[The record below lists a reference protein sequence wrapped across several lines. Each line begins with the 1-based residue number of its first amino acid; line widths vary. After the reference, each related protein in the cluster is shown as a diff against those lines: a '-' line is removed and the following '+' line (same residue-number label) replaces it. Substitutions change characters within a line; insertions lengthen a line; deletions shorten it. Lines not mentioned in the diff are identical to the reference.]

1 MPFNPYPESGPRN
14 NNPEFKGYKLDQF
27 DQGKYLYIWE
37 DRGDIEKHKITD
49 NSPFINNGNLEIK
62 LEGNN
67 NPTTIQPDTRIKLTR
82 IEPNEDF
89 EDPSTET
96 TYEIADYRLSDD
108 GEEIEYLMEQ
118 FDSDGNSQGEELLPE
133 SLVLAM
139 KETYSK
145 KQDLE
150 SLRQDIETK
159 EADQIDDVLDRQQD
173 LSEEL
178 LGLLEDI
185 FSKSGRKGE
194 DYSDLENRLQNIH
207 QELESIELELQNIDD
222 YQQHNFDH
230 YYHKPTQEEFKKEN
244 RVQNFAQELDNK
256 IEQKIIRK
264 ARAKYSQAETSYN
277 NNIDVNNMQN
287 FSTRSYVRDLGDYYR
302 FIGKGSDMST
312 VNSIINNNSTSDNQK
327 KNSLRPPIHDPEDE
341 VRNLGFDHSNFSDIR
356 NNVANQVFS
365 EIENSPD
372 GVDDFLEDEINQKI
386 QDILNDP
393 NYNYNSEQDVKD
405 NEIEEILNEVF
416 QQDYQENPNDK
427 EEFDFEQ
434 EQQEMQD
441 AFENLKDQAEDILND
456 VQGDVSTNLEQELR
470 DYINELDNKLTH
482 INDWNDLME
491 YDPNQANQSL
501 EDLQRQRLNEY
512 QTAKRFLAEDK
523 VKLSE
528 LEIRIAEEEISPDTP
543 EEKGRDEV
551 VEFESRALREIIE
564 DNNADLADFAEDFAE
579 TIAQDG
585 DRGQLVD
592 EVRSWIDTNQQALS
606 PDELEEINIYDWDE
620 FVDLWENEI
629 AETLTR
635 EKFEPYIKQLMRQEI
650 SRLAEEAENSG
661 KAGTAGKI
669 AALGGSAVTGK
680 WAGGAAAGGL
690 AAAVGVGGTMAAG
703 VGITAGAALGTGA
716 GLVMGNSITSWASEK
731 YREFKRGEADESLA
745 GKIGD
750 WLQSE
755 SEEDRALE
763 ELEIGYYEEETML
776 HLINETIVQETS
788 SEIEV
793 DTTEGVA
800 TVDGANRSYY
810 ERDIKNL
817 DKDPENPE
825 RTEALELITK
835 LDLNSSEQLREM
847 QQELAGEGIG
857 EVEAGEHRQA
867 ARPEVAQQ
875 IENEDTFIDKAAASI
890 DQLSKARQGEYSKL
904 ATMAAGSGCAAGY
917 QFAYYA
923 GSNVAGLGTLAGG
936 GAMFGAASG
945 WNNAEQK
952 LMREYQQKQE
962 AETRSTIN
970 DVEGILDG
978 MHANNRKLR
987 PELRSRGISDND
999 FFGNYYLELITSAA
1013 NGFYTQEDETRLKGL
1028 IRDLEKTEL
1037 IQEKKEV
1044 SQLLESI
1051 EDNRGDMREEVENE
1065 LDWKSKGWEAFKG
1078 AATGALAA
1086 FGIGESARAGVETA
1100 DATWDGED
1108 ANWGQLYTVD
1118 AVDQYFGYEEQEAPG
1133 LGQSQGE
1140 GWWEQYVDNPSYG
1153 EASEGTEPQPEEQD
1167 PKSKPEGTEPR
1178 DSDPKKE
1185 KIKPESTNVE
1195 VMGELNIEQG
1205 SSMIEEL
1212 EQLWGND
1219 ENLAEDLSESEKNT
1233 IEKNQI
1239 REQLHKEYG
1248 SFEEF
1253 KNKILKDVYK
1263 MEKTADG
1270 SSWKHSM
1277 MLHPDAD
1284 TVVVDTPDG
1293 PTVRFVDDPN
1303 TAVQEVEKFNEY
1315 HTREVVKEGGGDLK
1329 EVDLEDVD
1337 SGKANT
1343 DLDIGGD
1350 TEGTVSEDD
1359 IHRLDSDETGESPTS
1374 NRIEILEL
1382 TDGRKVILEG
1392 NGEPVPK
1399 DTLPPIEE
1407 QPAIEE
1413 LKQEYSE
1420 TQSEGDSGVEPQVEP
1435 YQSYEL
1441 GDVGSVQ
1448 FYENPDTSYS
1458 KLELDISDNFDLKT
1472 RAAEIFNQNTQ
1483 FNLENLSTDG
1493 YETLRE
1499 MAALDQLYQEMYP
1512 SNSTPIA
1519 GSNDALVYNEV
1530 QTRVLELASTEGN
1543 GFDYNDLNSDFIDRY
1558 GLEDQFVDEAMPDLI
1573 ADEPS
1578 DYAGVPEEG
1587 ADTGGANELNLSQQ
1601 EYQDLR
1607 ANITSELSQVNPA
1620 GTGSGAASELLVRI
1634 DELANQALVESN
1646 KSNLAQFFENGEL
1659 NEAEFLN
1666 SQIEN
1671 SDRFPKPVWKEY
1683 AKSLVN
1689 VEFGGK
1695 DFDVGVNT
1703 SDGFGDAI
1711 AIKDSASGTTHFILE
1726 QNKNVKFGRY
1736 TAGQQYQPVVT
1747 VREQNSQGETI
1758 GMKVFELEAKAN
1770 KVEQG
1775 ELIDQK
1781 SSTAPASGS

>member
-1 MPFNPYPESGPRN
+1 MPFNPYPESGPGN

-27 DQGKYLYIWE
+27 KQDKYLYIWE
-37 DRGDIEKHKITD
+37 DRGDYEAHEITD
-49 NSPFINNGNLEIK
+49 NNSSITNGNLEIE
-62 LEGNN
+62 LNG
-67 NPTTIQPDTRIKLTR
+67 TTETISPDTRIKLTR

-89 EDPSTET
+89 DDPSTGA

-108 GEEIEYLMEQ
+108 GEEIEYLVEQ

-150 SLRQDIETK
+150 SLRRDIETK

-178 LGLLEDI
+178 LDLLEDI

-194 DYSDLENRLQNIH
+194 GYSDLENRLQNIY
-207 QELESIELELQNIDD
+207 QELDNIEQELQNIDD
-222 YQQHNFDH
+222 YQPKSFDQ
-230 YYHKPTQEEFKKEN
+230 YYHKPIEDENTKDNLAEELESEYDNRIKDQVKEQA
-244 RVQNFAQELDNK
+244 VQLKEEAKNFYYNNIENNPSRRDINDYLDK
-256 IEQKIIRK
+256 IE
-264 ARAKYSQAETSYN
+264 SFYN
-277 NNIDVNNMQN
+277 
-287 FSTRSYVRDLGDYYR
+287 
-302 FIGKGSDMST
+302 FIGKPQEASNLRQIIA
-312 VNSIINNNSTSDNQK
+312 NSNNPVDALDPPHYLSENEIINAIEN
-327 KNSLRPPIHDPEDE
+327 
-341 VRNLGFDHSNFSDIR
+341 R
-356 NNVANQVFS
+356 NNGFRNSDYNDIKTDVAQDLYDELFNQNQLQGGRYDFFDS
-365 EIENSPD
+365 ELTNIIDNNNLVWSD
-372 GVDDFLEDEINQKI
+372 SDDRVEIFERALE
-386 QDILNDP
+386 
-393 NYNYNSEQDVKD
+393 
-405 NEIEEILNEVF
+405 
-416 QQDYQENPNDK
+416 QDYQENPNNK
-427 EEFDFEQ
+427 EEFNFEQ

-470 DYINELDNKLTH
+470 DYINDLDNKLTH
-482 INDWNDLME
+482 INDWSDLME

-528 LEIRIAEEEISPDTP
+528 LEIRIAEEEINPDTP

-564 DNNADLADFAEDFAE
+564 NNGANLADFAEDFAE
-579 TIAQDG
+579 TIARDG

-592 EVRSWIDTNQQALS
+592 EVRSWIDTNQQVLS

-650 SRLAEEAENSG
+650 SRLAEEAEDSG

-703 VGITAGAALGTGA
+703 VGITGAAFGTGA

-755 SEEDRALE
+755 SEEERALE
-763 ELEIGYYEEETML
+763 QLDTGDHEEDTML

-788 SEIEV
+788 SEIEI

-817 DKDPENPE
+817 DRDPENPE
-825 RTEALELITK
+825 RTEALELITR

-923 GSNVAGLGTLAGG
+923 GSGWGLGALAGG

-952 LMREYQQKQE
+952 LMKEYQQEQE
-962 AETRSTIN
+962 AKTRSTMD
-970 DVEGILDG
+970 DVTSLLNSLQSSGNQTLEQ
-978 MHANNRKLR
+978 
-987 PELRSRGISDND
+987 ELRANRD
-999 FFGNYYLELITSAA
+999 FDVNNFFENYYLELITSAA
-1013 NGFYTQEDETRLKGL
+1013 NGFYAQEDEARLKGL
-1028 IRDLEKTEL
+1028 IRDLEQTEL

-1065 LDWKSKGWEAFKG
+1065 LSLKWKGWEAFKG

-1086 FGIGESARAGVETA
+1086 FGIGELARGGTEGF
-1100 DATWDGED
+1100 DYFSGGEFEES
-1108 ANWGQLYTVD
+1108 QLYSVAAAQET
-1118 AVDQYFGYEEQEAPG
+1118 FGYEGQEAPG

-1303 TAVQEVEKFNEY
+1303 TAVQEVKKFNEY

-1359 IHRLDSDETGESPTS
+1359 IHRLYSDETGESPTS

-1420 TQSEGDSGVEPQVEP
+1420 TQSEGGSGSEPRDHVGGSLESSGDQDKIKDMAVEDIIRDPELEFSAEDIGEEELN
-1435 YQSYEL
+1435 YINKSITDEL
-1441 GDVGSVQ
+1441 GDLNTG
-1448 FYENPDTSYS
+1448 ENPS
-1458 KLELDISDNFDLKT
+1458 KNHGAKIYNSIED
-1472 RAAEIFNQNTQ
+1472 EIV
-1483 FNLENLSTDG
+1483 S
-1493 YETLRE
+1493 
-1499 MAALDQLYQEMYP
+1499 
-1512 SNSTPIA
+1512 
-1519 GSNDALVYNEV
+1519 
-1530 QTRVLELASTEGN
+1530 
-1543 GFDYNDLNSDFIDRY
+1543 
-1558 GLEDQFVDEAMPDLI
+1558 LI
-1573 ADEPS
+1573 KGD
-1578 DYAGVPEEG
+1578 
-1587 ADTGGANELNLSQQ
+1587 
-1601 EYQDLR
+1601 
-1607 ANITSELSQVNPA
+1607 
-1620 GTGSGAASELLVRI
+1620 
-1634 DELANQALVESN
+1634 
-1646 KSNLAQFFENGEL
+1646 KSNLANL
-1659 NEAEFLN
+1659 LN
-1666 SQIEN
+1666 SIDSKDQITEYMVNDAIEN
-1671 SDRFPKPVWKEY
+1671 SDLGEDDKNY
-1683 AKSLVN
+1683 AQLILESIQN
-1689 VEFGGK
+1689 K
-1695 DFDVGVNT
+1695 DMPAKVS
-1703 SDGFGDAI
+1703 SDGHSIIFRHEGN
-1711 AIKDSASGTTHFILE
+1711 THFFADPEITYKYQERQGKIIDVKAKVSDSGDEFTSIL
-1726 QNKNVKFGRY
+1726 
-1736 TAGQQYQPVVT
+1736 
-1747 VREQNSQGETI
+1747 QNS
-1758 GMKVFELEAKAN
+1758 
-1770 KVEQG
+1770 
-1775 ELIDQK
+1775 
-1781 SSTAPASGS
+1781 SS